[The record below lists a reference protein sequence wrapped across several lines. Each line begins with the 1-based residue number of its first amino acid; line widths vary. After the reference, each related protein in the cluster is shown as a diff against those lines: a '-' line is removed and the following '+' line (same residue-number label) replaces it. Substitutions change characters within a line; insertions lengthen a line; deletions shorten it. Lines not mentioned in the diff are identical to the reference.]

1 MVTESKH
8 SYKDLAVKISIEL
21 TELIESYQKRNCPDI
36 LERIELK
43 KQLLKQ
49 IRELL
54 VQEKRAVENSPELK
68 KVSLSLVNSTNN
80 VLNLNQ

>member
-1 MVTESKH
+1 MLQNPMLFDIYQMFRILCGMFTESKH

-21 TELIESYQKRNCPDI
+21 TELRKSYHKRNCPDI

-43 KQLLKQ
+43 EQLLKQ

-54 VQEKRAVENSPELK
+54 VQETRAVETAL
-68 KVSLSLVNSTNN
+68 T
-80 VLNLNQ
+80 